1 MKSTPLYLLIL
12 ATIAASVLGFSPTNS
27 NNRPRFGFRSGHA
40 SCNMITIAEGVHF
53 DTIAREWRCKWSP
66 DGDKVSL
73 VAAQKALEAVIDDVK
88 KVPGVKKVDR
98 VVCGGCLDFKVCFS
112 PFPFPLGFDYGINRV
127 LSYVCCILL
136 RPFFFILVSNRSLR
150 R

>member
-1 MKSTPLYLLIL
+1 MKSTVLYLLGL
-12 ATIAASVLGFSPTNS
+12 TAIASTVLGFSPTNG
-27 NNRPRFGFRSGHA
+27 NNRPRFGFRSGRA

-98 VVCGGCLDFKVCFS
+98 VVCGGCLDFKVCLPFASPPPRFASCLLKRCLFYVLFS
-112 PFPFPLGFDYGINRV
+112 CGIF
-127 LSYVCCILL
+127 YVCIK
-136 RPFFFILVSNRSLR
+136 
-150 R
+150 

>member
-1 MKSTPLYLLIL
+1 
-12 ATIAASVLGFSPTNS
+12 
-27 NNRPRFGFRSGHA
+27 
-40 SCNMITIAEGVHF
+40 MITIAEGVHF

-98 VVCGGCLDFKVCFS
+98 VVCGGCLDFKVCLPFAS
-112 PFPFPLGFDYGINRV
+112 PIDSPVAYSRDV
-127 LSYVCCILL
+127 LYMLYFLSM
-136 RPFFFILVSNRSLR
+136 FATNRSSRL
-150 R
+150 